1 MMGRGR
7 TRRWLGG
14 LAAAVLVLS
23 GCSVELVSATAPV
36 PPPAEPPSAA
46 ITPTTPTAPEV
57 TTPTTSAPSPT
68 STYKKPDNPTEK
80 DLARRTYYAD
90 EIEVT
95 TGCPGGKLTLDQSSR
110 VTAITEDCHEVRV
123 TAPFTTLLAEKIDI
137 LIIEDTASLGHF
149 IIREIGTA
157 TVDAPF
163 NHVYWDRGTPRLKVT
178 GFRCVIKPNPVSE

>member
-1 MMGRGR
+1 MMRGR
-7 TRRWLGG
+7 RARRWLSG
-14 LAAAVLVLS
+14 LSAAVVVFS
-23 GCSVELVSATAPV
+23 GCSVELVPANAPSQPSTEPAGPQTSPVVTTTPEATASATA
-36 PPPAEPPSAA
+36 EP
-46 ITPTTPTAPEV
+46 T
-57 TTPTTSAPSPT
+57 PT
-68 STYKKPDNPTEK
+68 STYHKPDNPTEK
-80 DLARRTYYAD
+80 DLARRSYYSD

-110 VTAITEDCHEVRV
+110 VTAITDDCREVRV
-123 TAPFTTLLAEKIDI
+123 TAPFTTLLAEKVDT

-157 TVDAPF
+157 RVEAPF